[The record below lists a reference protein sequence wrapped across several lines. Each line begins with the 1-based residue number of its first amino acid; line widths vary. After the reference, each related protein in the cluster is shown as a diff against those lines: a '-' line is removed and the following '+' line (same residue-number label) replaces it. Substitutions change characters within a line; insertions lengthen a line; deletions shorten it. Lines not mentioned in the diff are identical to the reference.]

1 MKVMTSEKGIL
12 STLVIKDPVK
22 KPPQSAA
29 PLEMKAQTP
38 AADAPEHL
46 NDPKDKSEV
55 VSGEKPVEKEVKS
68 SEEPALD
75 PEDHDLPERARRR
88 IGKYSVAAK
97 QEAAL
102 RAAAEAEAADSERF
116 AEGLFNERELLRK
129 RVAELEVNA
138 PRETVKAP
146 EDAKPDPQDKKYLNA
161 AGEFQWHQFS
171 DDNAAYAA
179 KKAIADDRAA
189 QRQEADSARA
199 AQEKAAFEKR
209 IEAAKVKNKDW
220 MEVVSNSSVILPN
233 EALQYIAQSEYGTDI
248 AYFLAKNPDKAENIK
263 ALHPIRAIAELGKIE
278 TGFEKPAESVSAQ
291 AAATSK
297 TVERQGAPAPITPI
311 ETSGSGSV
319 VLDPAKMN
327 FKQLRAYEREKGRSR
342 R

>member
-1 MKVMTSEKGIL
+1 MKVTTSEKGIQ
-12 STLVIKDPVK
+12 STLVIKDEVK
-22 KPPQSAA
+22 KPPGAA
-29 PLEMKAQTP
+29 AAVEMKAQTP
-38 AADAPEHL
+38 PADAPEHL
-46 NDPKDKSEV
+46 AAKAEGDAKPENDAKQDIE
-55 VSGEKPVEKEVKS
+55 
-68 SEEPALD
+68 
-75 PEDHDLPERARRR
+75 PEDNDLPERARRR

-97 QEAAL
+97 QETAL
-102 RAAAEAEAADSERF
+102 RQAAEAEAQDSERF

-129 RVAELEVNA
+129 RVAELESKVT
-138 PRETVKAP
+138 RESIEVKP
-146 EDAKPDPQDKKYLNA
+146 EDDKPDPKDKKYLNEN
-161 AGEFQWHQFS
+161 GEFQWHQFS

-179 KKAIADDRAA
+179 KKAIADDRASQRVDA
-189 QRQEADSARA
+189 EKRRQE
-199 AQEKAAFEKR
+199 QEENAFRQR
-209 IEAAKVKNKDW
+209 IEAAKQKNNDW
-220 MEVVSNSSVILPN
+220 MEVVGNSTIILPN
-233 EALQYIAQSEYGTDI
+233 EALQYIQQSEYGTDI
-248 AYFLAKNPDKAENIK
+248 AYFLAKNPDKAEKIK